1 MSISVVVLGG
11 QESIVR
17 QIEGYQG
24 ELIVTRV
31 CSDIAEA
38 VAACATGAA
47 DVLLVADSHL
57 VPPMEQVDDLLINR
71 TAIVCML
78 ENPSDLKPT
87 PDVLQVPA
95 DIAISDLE
103 QRIAA
108 TVLSLRQPESNK
120 DKVSPHLTEKEPRTA
135 GKIVSFWSAPGSP
148 GRSTIAL
155 NYAVELAAAGKNVVL
170 LDADTYAASIS
181 IQLGLMDESAS
192 VAQIC
197 RIIDSGSSDIARLNA
212 ACSLVQVGD
221 TTIRVGTGIPR
232 SSRWP
237 EVRASA
243 LRRASMTFKEH
254 YDVVVLD
261 LAPHIAMDE
270 QLSFDTQ
277 APQRNAV
284 TVEML
289 QCSDEIFMVVNSDS
303 VGIPRALRAI
313 DELEE
318 SYGGLQPKI
327 VFNRVSVSSS
337 GRSPKRRLIEAW
349 DRFGPMHDVVGFM
362 PNDSAVCSASVLAGS
377 PLLEIAPKSSLRS
390 EIRSLTGIKSTDIP
404 KKRATRRFS
413 RNARTQD
420 VKTG

>member
-1 MSISVVVLGG
+1 MSISVVVLGD

-31 CSDIAEA
+31 CADMAEA
-38 VAACATGAA
+38 VAACSDGAA
-47 DVLLVADSHL
+47 DVLLVADFQL
-57 VPPMEQVDDLLINR
+57 VPPMEQVDDLLAHR
-71 TAIVCML
+71 TAIVCL
-78 ENPSDLKPT
+78 IDSPTDLHPL

-95 DIAISDLE
+95 DIAISELE
-103 QRIAA
+103 QRIVA
-108 TVLSLRQPESNK
+108 TVLSLKQPQSAQKKTN
-120 DKVSPHLTEKEPRTA
+120 PHEAGREQRA
-135 GKIVSFWSAPGSP
+135 SGKIVSFWSAPGSP

-155 NYAVELAAAGKNVVL
+155 NYAVECSAAGKNVVL

-197 RIIDSGSSDIARLNA
+197 RIIDSGSVDIARLNA
-212 ACSLVQVGD
+212 ACSLVQVAD
-221 TTIRVGTGIPR
+221 STIRVATGIPR

-243 LRRASMTFKEH
+243 LRRACAVFKGH
-254 YDVVVLD
+254 YDLVVVD

-303 VGIPRALRAI
+303 VGIPRAIRAI

-318 SYGGLQPKI
+318 SYADIHPKI

-390 EIRSLTGIKSTDIP
+390 EIRSLTGIKSTDLP
-404 KKRATRRFS
+404 KKRAIRRFRKNS
-413 RNARTQD
+413 RTSGA
-420 VKTG
+420 KTG

>member
-1 MSISVVVLGG
+1 MSISVVLLGE
-11 QESIVR
+11 QESMVR
-17 QIEGYQG
+17 QIESYQG

-31 CSDIAEA
+31 CSEIAEA
-38 VAACATGAA
+38 VAACLTAGAE
-47 DVLLVADSHL
+47 VLLIADAQQ
-57 VPPMEQVDDLLINR
+57 VPLMEQVDELLSQG
-71 TAIVCML
+71 TAVVYLLDGSAAISPMP
-78 ENPSDLKPT
+78 E
-87 PDVLQVPA
+87 VLQLPA
-95 DIAISDLE
+95 DIAMSDLE
-103 QRIAA
+103 QRITA
-108 TVLSLRQPESNK
+108 TVRSLKLPEGS
-120 DKVSPHLTEKEPRTA
+120 SEKEDRETADLEPRDK
-135 GKIVSFWSAPGSP
+135 GRIVSFWSAPGSP
-148 GRSTIAL
+148 GRSTVAL
-155 NYAVELAAAGKNVVL
+155 NFAVEAAAAGRSVVL

-197 RIIDSGSSDIARLNA
+197 RIMDSGSADISRLNA

-237 EVRASA
+237 EVRPSA
-243 LRRASMTFKEH
+243 LRRATLAFKDH
-254 YDVVVLD
+254 YDLVVLD
-261 LAPHIAMDE
+261 VAPHIALDE

-289 QCSDEIFMVVNSDS
+289 GCSDDIFMVVQSDS

-318 SYGGLQPKI
+318 SHADLQPKI
-327 VFNRVSVSSS
+327 IFNRVSVSRS

-349 DRFGPMHDVVGFM
+349 DRFGPMHDVVGFL

-377 PLLEIAPKSSLRS
+377 PLLEIAPRSSLRM
-390 EIRSLTGIKSTDIP
+390 EIRSLAGIKSSNLP
-404 KKRATRRFS
+404 KKRVSRRFS
-413 RNARTQD
+413 KSA
-420 VKTG
+420 

>member
-1 MSISVVVLGG
+1 MSISVVVLGD

-17 QIEGYQG
+17 QIESYQG

-31 CSDIAEA
+31 CSEIAEA
-38 VAACATGAA
+38 VAACLTAVA
-47 DVLLVADSHL
+47 DVLLIADARQ
-57 VPPMEQVDDLLINR
+57 VPPMEQVDELMGQGTAVVYLLDSFTEIDP
-71 TAIVCML
+71 L
-78 ENPSDLKPT
+78 
-87 PDVLQVPA
+87 PDVLQLPA
-95 DIAISDLE
+95 DIAMSDLE
-103 QRIAA
+103 QRITA
-108 TVLSLRQPESNK
+108 TVESLKTPELAPTTNYQK
-120 DKVSPHLTEKEPRTA
+120 PADQKQKVNGR
-135 GKIVSFWSAPGSP
+135 IVSFWSAPGSP

-155 NYAVELAAAGKNVVL
+155 NFAVEAAVAGQSVIL

-197 RIIDSGSSDIARLNA
+197 RIVDSGSSDISRLNA

-221 TTIRVGTGIPR
+221 CTIRVGTGIPR

-243 LRRASMTFKEH
+243 LRRATLAFRDH
-254 YDVVVLD
+254 YDLVVLD
-261 LAPHIAMDE
+261 VAPHIAMDE

-289 QCSDEIFMVVNSDS
+289 CCSDDIYMVVQSDS
-303 VGIPRALRAI
+303 IGIPRALRAI

-318 SYGGLQPKI
+318 SHADLRPKI
-327 VFNRVSVSSS
+327 IFNRVSVSSS

-349 DRFGPMHDVVGFM
+349 DRFGPMHDVIGFM

-377 PLLEIAPKSSLRS
+377 PLLEVAPKSSLRT
-390 EIRSLTGIKSTDIP
+390 EIRSLAGIKSTDLP
-404 KKRATRRFS
+404 KKRVSRRFS
-413 RNARTQD
+413 KSA
-420 VKTG
+420 

>member
-1 MSISVVVLGG
+1 MSISVIVLGD

-38 VAACATGAA
+38 IAACLTAIA
-47 DVLLVADSHL
+47 DVLLVADAEQ
-57 VPPMEQVDDLLINR
+57 VPPMEQIDELIAQGTAVVYMLDSYVDINP
-71 TAIVCML
+71 L
-78 ENPSDLKPT
+78 
-87 PDVLQVPA
+87 PDVLQLPA
-95 DIAISDLE
+95 DITMSDLE
-103 QRIAA
+103 QRITA
-108 TVLSLRQPESNK
+108 TVQSLKRPDSLPAKANHDLADPASKNQ
-120 DKVSPHLTEKEPRTA
+120 
-135 GKIVSFWSAPGSP
+135 GKIVCFWSAPGSP

-155 NYAVELAAAGKNVVL
+155 NFAVEAAAAGQAVVL

-197 RIIDSGSSDIARLNA
+197 RIVDSGSTDIGRLNA

-221 TTIRVGTGIPR
+221 ATIRVGTGIPR

-243 LRRASMTFKEH
+243 LRRATTVFRNH
-254 YDVVVLD
+254 YDLVVLD
-261 LAPHIAMDE
+261 VAPHIAMDE

-289 QCSDEIFMVVNSDS
+289 RCADEVFMVVKSDS
-303 VGIPRALRAI
+303 IGIPRALRAI

-318 SYGGLQPKI
+318 SQVGLQPKI
-327 VFNRVSVSSS
+327 IFNRVSASSS
-337 GRSPKRRLIEAW
+337 GRTPKRRLIEAW

-377 PLLEIAPKSSLRS
+377 PLLEIAPKSSLRT
-390 EIRSLTGIKSTDIP
+390 EIRSLAGIKSTDLP
-404 KKRATRRFS
+404 KKRVSRRFS
-413 RNARTQD
+413 KSA
-420 VKTG
+420 